1 MIKLNS
7 TQSKIVLGIGHMAG
21 MVDLAALPL
30 WISVLMQDYH
40 LLPQQAGLTVTLFLV
55 GIVISS
61 IILSPKYTRLNHRY
75 VAAFGFAVASAS
87 FFTASKLSVV
97 SESFSMLIILHVIA
111 GLGAGAALSSVHGTI
126 GKTENPHRLFGLVN
140 VALGVLAIVL
150 FALLP
155 QATKQIGGIA
165 IFIAFFALM
174 ACAAIVM
181 FFFFPKVSDETTKHN
196 KDENQANKVTAKI
209 LSKPAVW
216 MFICVVSC
224 LTLNQAMVFSFVDRI
239 GDLHN
244 FDRKQVET
252 VLIVMSFINLTPG
265 IVASLLQKRLSPIKV
280 AIAGPCL
287 QALFA
292 LSITHASSNFLL
304 YAIPVAF
311 YVTLVIFTHTFVFGL
326 LAKIDPTG
334 RAVAATPAM
343 MMIGSAIGPLL
354 GGVIVATVGYQGL
367 AWATVIISC
376 IAVALVIKAQ
386 SLLKKKD
393 VNVSEPRMA

>member
-1 MIKLNS
+1 MTKLNS
-7 TQSKIVLGIGHMAG
+7 TQGKIVLGIGHMAG

-30 WISVLMQDYH
+30 WISALMQDYH

-75 VAAFGFAVASAS
+75 IAALGFAVASVS
-87 FFTASKLSVV
+87 FFAASKLSVI
-97 SESFSMLIILHVIA
+97 SESFPMLVTLHVIA
-111 GLGAGAALSSVHGTI
+111 GLGAGAALSSIHGTI
-126 GKTENPHRLFGLVN
+126 GKTNNPHHLFGLVN
-140 VALGVLAIVL
+140 VALGVLAIAL

-155 QATKQIGGIA
+155 QATKQIGGMA
-165 IFIAFFALM
+165 IFIAFFVLM

-181 FFFFPKVSDETTKHN
+181 FFFFPKVSDETTNHN
-196 KDENQANKVTAKI
+196 KGENQANKVTAKI

-252 VLIVMSFINLTPG
+252 VLIVMGVINLTPG
-265 IVASLLQKRLSPIKV
+265 LVASLLQKRLSPISV

-292 LSITHASSNFLL
+292 LSITHAASYFPL

-367 AWATVIISC
+367 AWAVVIISC
-376 IAVALVIKAQ
+376 IAVTLVIKAQ
-386 SLLKKKD
+386 SLLKEKD
-393 VNVSEPRMA
+393 VNLSEPRMA